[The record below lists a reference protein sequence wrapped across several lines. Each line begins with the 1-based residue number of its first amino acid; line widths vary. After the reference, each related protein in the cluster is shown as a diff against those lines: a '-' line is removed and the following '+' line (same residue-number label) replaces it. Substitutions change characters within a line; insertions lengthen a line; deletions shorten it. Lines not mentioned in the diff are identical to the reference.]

1 MLIKIEIFDYKEHK
15 VLRNLVDDLKNKNS
29 IIDKQNDWHIDLSL
43 NVNSFDEI
51 IPVLQKYNQE
61 IEIDLRCYKKE
72 DVVRLFISK
81 RYDEGLGNQVE

>member
-51 IPVLQKYNQE
+51 IPFLQKYNQE